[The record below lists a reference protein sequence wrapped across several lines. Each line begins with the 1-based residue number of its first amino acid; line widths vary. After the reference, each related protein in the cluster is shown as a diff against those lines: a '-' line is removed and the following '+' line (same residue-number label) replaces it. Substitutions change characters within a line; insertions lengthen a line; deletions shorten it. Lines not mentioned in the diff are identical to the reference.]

1 MLRFLRN
8 LVFVCAPILIVGCA
22 SPNRPSMTAGPKV
35 SFVMTTQSPSAA
47 FAETDKRDSAA
58 PPVAAPKPQNAS
70 LVATSQPQQ
79 DSLTGQLADGLLSVF
94 KTFTGR

>member
-1 MLRFLRN
+1 MLRSLRN

-35 SFVMTTQSPSAA
+35 SFVMTTQSPSPIAD
-47 FAETDKRDSAA
+47 TDKHDSAA
-58 PPVAAPKPQNAS
+58 SAVAASKPQDAK